1 MRKFELIE
9 HTADV
14 GVKVYGK
21 SLPEVFKHAA
31 DALYYLLLSNVTP
44 EPNKSHSI
52 TLEAE
57 KTDELLVAWL
67 NELIGLLFADK
78 FLPNSYHVSIE
89 DSGNKKMLRCILR
102 GEEFDPSQNPLSM
115 EVKAA
120 TYHDLKIEETDAGY
134 MAQVIFD
141 V

>member
-14 GVKVYGK
+14 GVKIYGK
-21 SLPEVFKHAA
+21 SLQELFKNAA
-31 DALYYLLLSNVTP
+31 DALYYLLVSNVTP

-57 KTDELLVAWL
+57 KTDELLIAWL
-67 NELIGLLFADK
+67 NELISLLFADK

-102 GEEFDPSQNPLSM
+102 GEECDPYQNPLSM

-120 TYHDLKIEETDAGY
+120 TYHDLKIQEIDRGY

-141 V
+141 I